1 MSKRGLQKGKTY
13 YVVVIEGDEV
23 LGTIEHT
30 VLTNHEVLTSVNC
43 DEGAGLLVLHEA
55 LGAAT
60 SAVDFHLHKP
70 DLSKL
75 VAERIEELKAAREEV
90 ERKPLYPDDVP
101 DIPF

>member
-1 MSKRGLQKGKTY
+1 MSKRGLRKGKTY
-13 YVVVIEGDEV
+13 YVVVMEGDEL
-23 LGTIEHT
+23 LGSIEHT
-30 VLTNHEVLTSVNC
+30 VLTNHEVVTSVYC
-43 DEGAGLLVLHEA
+43 DEGSGLLILHEA

-70 DLSKL
+70 ELSKL

-90 ERKPLYPDDVP
+90 ERKPPYPDDVS